1 MLVLGLTALAFA
13 WYALY
18 RGKTHAAA
26 KEYEISVKW
35 SKISI
40 GLSGIAFLFC
50 LLSTF
55 LTL

>member
-1 MLVLGLTALAFA
+1 MIVITLTALAFA

-18 RGKTHAAA
+18 RGQTHATAG
-26 KEYEISVKW
+26 EYELSVTW

-50 LLSTF
+50 LVSVF
-55 LTL
+55 LTP